1 MKKKETKPKT
11 ATDLKEMFAAMQE
24 LEKTKGIPMDSMLE
38 NIKKSIEKA
47 CKSNYNNDD
56 VVFAV
61 DVEKGIF
68 QAYIQKTVVEEVT
81 DPDREVD
88 EKLGRELDVRAV
100 IGSKVRIPV
109 DTKNLGRISVQNAR
123 SVIRQGIRDKEREIT
138 LKEFKEKE
146 NEIVTAV
153 VENIDPVTGNAS
165 IRIDKSIATL
175 TKAEQVGIEDLK
187 AGDSVRVYIA
197 EVKEQEPGKKGKN
210 KGPRAIISR
219 TSNEFVKRLF
229 ELEVPEIYDGVVQI
243 KSIAREAGSRTK
255 LAVLSTNPDVD
266 SVGAC
271 IGSRGVRVAKIV
283 EELGG
288 EKIDIIE
295 YKEKPEEFIAAALS
309 PANVV
314 SVEVIDEENKACRV
328 TVPDSQLS
336 LAIGNRGQN
345 ARLAARLT
353 GWKVDIRPE
362 SGFYGEDEKD
372 NEGEELIAE
381 NTDKAEE
388 LLDSTESVND
398 AFFDDE
404 IIIEE
409 SAANKEETVP
419 EISEEQIDESETVSK
434 DVTEEESSEIS
445 EDNVS
450 ENISEEENAEETES
464 TSEEVSEEEPKD
476 ENEDNT
482 VSE

>member
-24 LEKTKGIPMDSMLE
+24 LEKTRGIPMDTMLE

-88 EKLGRELDVRAV
+88 EKLGRDLDIRAV

-187 AGDSVRVYIA
+187 EGDSVRVYVA

-229 ELEVPEIYDGVVQI
+229 ELEVPEIYEGVVVI

-255 LAVLSTNPDVD
+255 LAVQSTNPDVD

-271 IGSRGVRVAKIV
+271 IGARGVRVAKIV

-314 SVEVIDEENKACRV
+314 KVEVLDEENKSCRV

-353 GWKVDIRPE
+353 SWKVDIRPE
-362 SGFYGEDEKD
+362 SGFYGEDEKEND
-372 NEGEELIAE
+372 GEELIAE
-381 NTDKAEE
+381 NGEE
-388 LLDSTESVND
+388 LLESTETVND
-398 AFFDDE
+398 AFSEDEEVIADFDGNEAVTEDTL
-404 IIIEE
+404 
-409 SAANKEETVP
+409 SEETVT
-419 EISEEQIDESETVSK
+419 EENMDEVAEKET
-434 DVTEEESSEIS
+434 VTEETAEENSKESDNSESS
-445 EDNVS
+445 DN
-450 ENISEEENAEETES
+450 EK
-464 TSEEVSEEEPKD
+464 EPKD
-476 ENEDNT
+476 EEKDSA

>member
-1 MKKKETKPKT
+1 MKKKETKKQS
-11 ATDLKEMFAAMQE
+11 TDLKEMFLAMQE
-24 LEKTKGIPMDSMLE
+24 IEKTKGISADVMIES
-38 NIKKSIEKA
+38 IKKSIEKA

-56 VVFAV
+56 VVFAI
-61 DVEKGIF
+61 DINNGIF

-88 EKLGRELDVRAV
+88 EKLGRELDIHAV
-100 IGSKVRIPV
+100 LGSKVRIPV

-138 LKEFKEKE
+138 LKEFKDKE
-146 NEIVTAV
+146 HSIVSAV

-175 TKAEQVGIEDLK
+175 TKAEQVGLDDLK
-187 AGDSVRVYIA
+187 EGDTVKVYVA
-197 EVKEQEPGKKGKN
+197 EVKEPEPGKKGKN

-219 TSNEFVKRLF
+219 TSNDFVKNLF
-229 ELEVPEIYDGVVQI
+229 EMEVPEIFDSVVQI
-243 KSIAREAGSRTK
+243 MSVAREAGSRTK
-255 LAVLSTNPDVD
+255 IAVLSRNPDVD

-271 IGSRGVRVAKIV
+271 IGARGVRVAKIV

-314 SVEVIDEENKACRV
+314 KVEILDEEGKSCRV

-362 SGFYGEDEKD
+362 SGFYGEDE
-372 NEGEELIAE
+372 EEEKLVA
-381 NTDKAEE
+381 DDSAEE
-388 LLDSTESVND
+388 TADVFVAET
-398 AFFDDE
+398 A
-404 IIIEE
+404 
-409 SAANKEETVP
+409 EETVT
-419 EISEEQIDESETVSK
+419 EETSETAEENTETVTEETSGTATENTETVS
-434 DVTEEESSEIS
+434 ES
-445 EDNVS
+445 
-450 ENISEEENAEETES
+450 ES
-464 TSEEVSEEEPKD
+464 VE
-476 ENEDNT
+476 
-482 VSE
+482 

>member
-1 MKKKETKPKT
+1 MSRVKDGFGIGVKRKVDRKMKKKENSNTN
-11 ATDLKEMFAAMQE
+11 DLKEMFSAMQE
-24 LEKTKGIPMDSMLE
+24 LEKSKGIPMEAMLE

-61 DVEKGIF
+61 DVERGVF

-88 EKLGRELDVRAV
+88 EAKGRELDVHAV
-100 IGSKVRIPV
+100 IGSKVRIPI

-138 LKEFKEKE
+138 LEEFKKK
-146 NEIVTAV
+146 NKEIVTAV
-153 VENIDPVTGNAS
+153 VENIDPTTGNAS

-175 TKAEQVGIEDLK
+175 TKAEQVGIAELK
-187 AGDSVRVYIA
+187 EGDSVKVYIA
-197 EVKEQEPGKKGKN
+197 DVREQEPGKKGKN
-210 KGPRAIISR
+210 KGPRAVISR
-219 TSNEFVKRLF
+219 TCNEFVERLF
-229 ELEVPEIYDGVVQI
+229 ELEVPEIYDGTVRIMSV
-243 KSIAREAGSRTK
+243 AREAGSRTK
-255 LAVLSTNPDVD
+255 LAVVSENPDVD

-271 IGSRGVRVAKIV
+271 IGARGIRVAKIV

-314 SVEVIDEENKACRV
+314 KVEILDEENKSCRV

-362 SGFYGEDEKD
+362 SGFYGEDEDEKEED
-372 NEGEELIAE
+372 LIEDGE
-381 NTDKAEE
+381 NEE
-388 LLDSTESVND
+388 LLENTEDIND
-398 AFFDDE
+398 AFSDDDE
-404 IIIEE
+404 IIAEEE
-409 SAANKEETVP
+409 SAD
-419 EISEEQIDESETVSK
+419 EILSNEASEEAETQ
-434 DVTEEESSEIS
+434 
-445 EDNVS
+445 
-450 ENISEEENAEETES
+450 AEED
-464 TSEEVSEEEPKD
+464 V
-476 ENEDNT
+476 T